1 MRFGEFM
8 NQSNFDF
15 KSPMD
20 YYKSAI
26 NEPNRIYFCKILGT
40 LPFALLSYLGK
51 IFNFLMQLLAY
62 RKDVINENLKS
73 FPNKTL
79 KEIEIIHNQFYKYLS
94 QVIIEVLKMFHITES
109 EII

>member
-1 MRFGEFM
+1 M
-8 NQSNFDF
+8 NQIGFIF
-15 KSPMD
+15 VK
-20 YYKSAI
+20 
-26 NEPNRIYFCKILGT
+26 FLGT

-62 RKDVINENLKS
+62 RKDVINENLKKS

-94 QVIIEVLKMFHITES
+94 QVIIEVLKMFHISES
-109 EII
+109 EIIQRVQFKNKYIIDYCLRVF